1 MPSVK
6 VSTKYQIS
14 LPSEARRRLGIAAGD
29 RLTVEVRD
37 DELVLK
43 RRPERAFD
51 RLWGLGAHVWK
62 GVDPVEYIR
71 AIRDEFDHELEAK
84 AERSRGDDDDQ

>member
-37 DELVLK
+37 DELILK

-51 RLWGLGAHVWK
+51 RLWGLGAHVWE
-62 GVDPVEYIR
+62 GVDPVEYVR
-71 AIRDEFDHELEAK
+71 AIRDDVDHELDARARRRDE
-84 AERSRGDDDDQ
+84 DDDDR